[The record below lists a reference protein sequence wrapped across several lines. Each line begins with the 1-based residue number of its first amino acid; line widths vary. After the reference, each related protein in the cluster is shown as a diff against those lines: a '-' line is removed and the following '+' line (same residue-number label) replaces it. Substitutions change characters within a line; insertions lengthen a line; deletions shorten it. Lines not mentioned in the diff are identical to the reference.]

1 MGAGSMT
8 QVAGGERKPFEI
20 YRASDQLDYAEHQI
34 QKMVD
39 PPPAALEAL
48 GDFATEGSA
57 SGQHVTLAYARPG
70 ISLTRVWFKSGYPL
84 PLHSHSADCLYFIV
98 AGSLTMGTETLG
110 PGDGF
115 FLGTDVP
122 YTYVPG
128 SEGVEVLEFR
138 TSSHFD
144 FKALG
149 KTKAYWDR
157 AVEDMRAARENW
169 HRETVP
175 PSGINVG

>member
-1 MGAGSMT
+1 MAEAHKSES
-8 QVAGGERKPFEI
+8 APPFEI
-20 YRASDQLDYAEHQI
+20 FRALGAADYQDEMYLEPFGEVEQAG
-34 QKMVD
+34 M
-39 PPPAALEAL
+39 AALYEVGL
-48 GDFATEGSA
+48 LEGS
-57 SGQHVTLAYARPG
+57 HLKLLYKRPG
-70 ISLTRVWFKSGYPL
+70 MSLTYVWFKSGYPL

-98 AGSLTMGTETLG
+98 AGSLTMGTEVLG

-128 SEGVEVLEFR
+128 PEGVEVLEFR

-157 AVEDMRAARENW
+157 AVADMRAARENW
-169 HRETVP
+169 DKETTP
-175 PSGINVG
+175 PSGIKVG